1 MLNTKFAPWP
11 SFSKEE
17 SRKISTVLSSNRVNY
32 WTGEECR
39 AFENEF
45 SEYLGVKYA
54 ISVFNGT
61 VALDATWS
69 ALNLKQG
76 DEVIVTSRTFVAS
89 ASSIAMAGAVPVFVD
104 VDKESQNI
112 DPKQIEN
119 AITKRTKAILC
130 VHLAGWPCDM
140 DEILLIAKANQL
152 FVIEDCAQAHG
163 GRYKGRP
170 LGSFGH
176 IACWS
181 FCQDKI
187 ISTGGEGGMITT
199 NNKFLWQKL
208 WSIKDHGKSF
218 QKVLKA
224 NKEKKF
230 IWCHDSLGTNYRM
243 TELQAAIGRI
253 QLRKLD
259 SMNSIRRA
267 NQDIIWNAASL
278 IKGLRVPNFGCSSC
292 NCNQTNN
299 CRHAAYKCYLFIEPK
314 YIKKNWSRDRIIKEI
329 NRFGVPCTSGT
340 CSEVYLEK
348 AFRDLNMQPKTRLP
362 NAKLL
367 GETALMFLI
376 HPTLTKKDIDLT
388 CKVLKDVF
396 SQACK

>member
-1 MLNTKFAPWP
+1 MLNTKFPPWP

-17 SRKISTVLSSNRVNY
+17 SRKVSSVLSSNQVNY

-39 AFENEF
+39 AFEKDF
-45 SEYLGVKYA
+45 SQYLGVKYA
-54 ISVFNGT
+54 ISVFNGS

-69 ALNLKQG
+69 ALDLKKG

-104 VDKESQNI
+104 VDIESQNI
-112 DPKQIEN
+112 DPKQIKN

-140 DEILLIAKANQL
+140 DEILLIAKENSL

-163 GRYKGRP
+163 GRYKGKP
-170 LGSFGH
+170 LGSIGH

-199 NNKFLWQKL
+199 NDKSLWQKL

-218 QKVLKA
+218 QKISKP

-230 IWCHDSLGTNYRM
+230 IWCHDSIGTNYRM

-259 SMNSIRRA
+259 SMNRIRRG
-267 NQDIIWNAASL
+267 NQDRIWSAARL

-292 NCNQTNN
+292 DCNQTSN
-299 CRHAAYKCYLFIEPK
+299 CIHAAYKCYLFIEPK
-314 YIKKNWSRDRIIKEI
+314 EIKKNWSRDRIIREI
-329 NRFGVPCTSGT
+329 NRFGVPCSMGT

-348 AFRDLNMQPKTRLP
+348 AFKDLNMQPKTRLP

-367 GETALMFLI
+367 GETSLMFLI
-376 HPTLTKKDIDLT
+376 HPTITKKEIELT

-396 SQACK
+396 AKACK